1 MLVSTA
7 LATTRFDRLLIDAAA
22 LGAVEDAADALQK
35 LAAVAAAADVTI
47 LLPSAADADR
57 IATATD
63 GSFRSVI
70 KPVSGS
76 ALVAILYPA
85 RHVALVSQAA

>member
-1 MLVSTA
+1 MPNA
-7 LATTRFDRLLIDAAA
+7 M
-22 LGAVEDAADALQK
+22 
-35 LAAVAAAADVTI
+35 
-47 LLPSAADADR
+47 DADR
-57 IATATD
+57 IASATD

-76 ALVAILYPA
+76 TLVAILYPA